1 MPRRVLCALLA
12 VDVLF
17 VSAYAAAIL
26 LGYSVKPSFAF
37 VDLNSEANPA
47 AWWSSAKL
55 LVTAF
60 MLLVLASRFFKDDER
75 VRAVRPLLLTLG
87 LGLVF
92 LSADEAGTIHERLSH
107 ICLRL
112 GFGVNFAGGGYW
124 MLPYAL
130 VALLLALLL
139 APRIVRFTR
148 QWPSRVALFFTGIVT
163 AVGGGVV
170 IELISYVW
178 ARGRYQHLAAIG
190 VEELLEMVGFSLVAF
205 AVSLVFFEAV
215 ARVAERLEN
224 AAVPGTEPAL
234 TAEEAADAG

>member
-1 MPRRVLCALLA
+1 MPRRVLGALLA
-12 VDVLF
+12 VDVLLTG
-17 VSAYAAAIL
+17 AYAAAIV

-55 LVTAF
+55 LVAGL
-60 MLLVLASRFFKDDER
+60 MLIVLASRFFADDER

-112 GFGVNFAGGGYW
+112 GFDVNFAGGGYW

-130 VALLLALLL
+130 VAMLGAVVL
-139 APRIVRFTR
+139 APRIIRFTR
-148 QWPSRVALFFTGIVT
+148 QWPTRVALFLSGILM

-190 VEELLEMVGFSLVAF
+190 VEELLEMMGFSLVTF
-205 AVSLVFFEAV
+205 AISLVFFEAV
-215 ARVAERLEN
+215 AQVAARLELVK
-224 AAVPGTEPAL
+224 APDAEPEHL
-234 TAEEAADAG
+234 SGKAADAG